1 VISNGVIIIGN
12 ENLPA
17 SVATH
22 ASQVYANNLYNMIEE
37 FWDKENKIMNI
48 DINDEILSGC
58 VISHSGESIDPLS
71 K

>member
-1 VISNGVIIIGN
+1 
-12 ENLPA
+12 
-17 SVATH
+17 
-22 ASQVYANNLYNMIEE
+22 MIEE

>member
-1 VISNGVIIIGN
+1 VS
-12 ENLPA
+12 LPA

-22 ASQVYANNLYNMIEE
+22 ASQVYANNIFNMIEE

-58 VISHSGESIDPLS
+58 VVSHSGESIGPKS